1 MSGETTYKRA
11 TQDVGNMLCMEHVN
25 VLVPDQQIA
34 IDFYLGG
41 LGFTR
46 DPYMMVDTDNMWVNA
61 GEQQF
66 HLPSRGQQVLRGH
79 VGLVIPDIEELKQR
93 LTRLKEKLADTAFD
107 CSVED
112 GYVAVTCPWGNKF
125 RCYAPGPKFGEMTIG
140 VPYVQFDVEPG
151 TAAGIAK
158 FYKKVIKAPSSV
170 SKDPAGNA
178 AHVRIGNVQE
188 LIFRETSEKLPAY
201 DGHHIAVYIANF
213 SGPHKFLHKRGLI
226 TEETNDFQYR
236 FEDIVDP
243 DTDRHL
249 FKIEHEVR
257 SLYHPMFGRER
268 SFVNR
273 NPTQSLRAY
282 SRGHDAYVAV

>member
-1 MSGETTYKRA
+1 MSEKTYKRA

-25 VLVPDQQIA
+25 VLVPDQRVA
-34 IDFYLGG
+34 TDFYIGG

-46 DPYMMVDTDNMWVNA
+46 DPYMMVDTDNMWVNV

-66 HLPSRGQQVLRGH
+66 HLPTRGQQVLRGH
-79 VGLVIPDIEELKQR
+79 IGLVIPDIEGLKQR

-112 GYVAVTCPWGNKF
+112 GYVAVTGPWGNKF
-125 RCYAPGPKFGEMTIG
+125 RCYAPGSKFGEMTLGI
-140 VPYVQFDVEPG
+140 PYVQFDVEPD

-158 FYKKVIKAPSSV
+158 FYKKVMKAPAKV
-170 SKDPAGNA
+170 SKDPAGDTAHIGVGNA
-178 AHVRIGNVQE
+178 QE
-188 LIFRETSEKLPAY
+188 LIFRETSENIPSF

-213 SGPHKFLHKRGLI
+213 SGPHKFLHKHGLI

-243 DTDRHL
+243 DSGRHL

-268 SFVNR
+268 GFVNR
-273 NPTQSLRAY
+273 NPEQNLRAY
-282 SRGHDAYVAV
+282 ARGHDAYVAV